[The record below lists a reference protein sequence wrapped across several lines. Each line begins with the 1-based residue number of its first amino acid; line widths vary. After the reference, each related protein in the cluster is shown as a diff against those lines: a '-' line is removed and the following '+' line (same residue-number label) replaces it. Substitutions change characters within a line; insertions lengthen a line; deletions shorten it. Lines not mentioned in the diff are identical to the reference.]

1 MMSRVLLTGAGGF
14 IGAHALKYLLE
25 QTSHEV
31 VCIDSFRH
39 KGKTDRIR
47 AVVQGQQG
55 AEGRIGAI
63 LKDVEK
69 PRVRVYTHDLTAPI
83 SPQLEDYIGEVDQV
97 WNFASNSA
105 VDRSITDPVEIVE
118 NNVKL
123 SLVML
128 EYARSAKPKFF
139 FQVSTD
145 EVYGPAPVGVN
156 HREWDTILPSNPYS
170 ASKAAQEA
178 IAISYWRTYGVPVVL
193 TNTMNNIGEMQD
205 CEKFVPMLIANIYR
219 GESCTIHG
227 RTGDDGSR
235 FYLHAREHAS
245 ALNFIAS
252 HTTPTVYSDGPSIVK
267 PDRYNV
273 VGPVELG
280 NLELAKMVAE
290 IMGRELKYELVD
302 FHSTRPG
309 HDRRYALDGSKLAD
323 MGWTLESSLEKS
335 LERTISWTID
345 HPEWMK

>member
-1 MMSRVLLTGAGGF
+1 MARVLLTGAGGF
-14 IGAHALKYLLE
+14 IGSHALDYLLT
-25 QTSHEV
+25 QTEHEV

-47 AVVQGQQG
+47 AV
-55 AEGRIGAI
+55 
-63 LKDVEK
+63 LSDVEE
-69 PRVRVYTHDLTAPI
+69 PRVEVFTHDLTAPI
-83 SPQLEDYIGEVDQV
+83 STQLEDYIGDIDQI

-105 VDRSITDPVEIVE
+105 VEYSISSPVDVVE

-123 SLVML
+123 ILMML
-128 EYARSAKPKFF
+128 EYARSAKPDFF

-156 HREWDTILPSNPYS
+156 HKEWEIILPSNPYS

-178 IAISYWRTYGVPVVL
+178 IAIAYWRTYGVPVVL

-205 CEKFVPMLIANIYR
+205 REKFVPMLISNIYN
-219 GESCTIHG
+219 GVSSTIHG
-227 RTGDDGSR
+227 KTGDDGSR

-245 ALNFIAS
+245 ALNFIANN
-252 HTTPTVYSDGPSIVK
+252 TTATLYEDQPGEVVR

-273 VGPVELG
+273 VGSVELS
-280 NLELAKMVAE
+280 NLELAKMIADAMDRQL
-290 IMGRELKYELVD
+290 IYELVD

-309 HDRRYALDGSKLAD
+309 HDRRYALDGAKLAD
-323 MGWTLESSLEKS
+323 MGWSLESDFQDS
-335 LERTISWTID
+335 LERTIKWTMD